1 VPSSTRTERE
11 TDRIGGFDAA
21 RGDVDPGGAAVFS
34 GLGVAAGIAIG
45 PAHVVDSGALPV
57 PEYRIAEAERDAE
70 IDRLGKAVD
79 KARRQL
85 AKLKAK
91 TGALPEAAAEEIAY
105 LLDAHMAFLK
115 GSRLLRGARRR
126 IAEEGWNA
134 EYAVHTEISAI
145 ADRFEAMDDSYLA
158 GRVQDVRDV
167 GDRLIRNLSDRKY
180 ETYARID
187 RGSVLIAEEITPA
200 DTALMD
206 PVRVAG
212 FATTLGGAE
221 GHTAIMA
228 RSLGLPA
235 VLGVAG
241 LVRGVRTGQT
251 VIVDGT
257 AGRVIVDPDPETLD
271 HYRRRRAAL
280 EADREQLRAL
290 IALPARTRDGIT
302 VPLHVNLELPREV
315 AAAVTL
321 GVDGVGLLRT
331 EFQYM
336 NRDDL
341 PGEDEQYE
349 ALRRIVEGMEGR
361 PVTMRTLDVGGEK
374 IATALG
380 ADLAD
385 APNPALGLRAIR
397 LSLRRPALLDT
408 QLRAMLRAGAHGP
421 VRILLPMI
429 VAPAEVVAVRRALAA
444 AAESLHADGVP
455 IADPLPPVG
464 AMIEIPGAALA
475 ADALAAVSDFFAI
488 GTNDLIM
495 YTLAIDRGDERV
507 ADLYDPLHPAVLRL
521 IQFTA
526 AAGRRAGIPVSV
538 CGEMAGEPRYAA
550 ILLGLGIRE
559 LSMSPTGFLRV
570 KRRLRALELDTA
582 GTLAESVMAESDRTR
597 IAALVDAFDGRLDG
611 A

>member
-1 VPSSTRTERE
+1 MRTETTR
-11 TDRIGGFDAA
+11 RARAAAFDAA
-21 RGDVDPGGAAVFS
+21 RGDVDPDGAAVFN

-45 PAHVVDSGALPV
+45 PAHVVDAGAVPV
-57 PEYRIAEAERDAE
+57 PEYAIPEAEREAE
-70 IDRLGKAVD
+70 LARLQKAVD
-79 KARRQL
+79 KSRRQL
-85 AKLKAK
+85 SKLKAK
-91 TGALPEAAAEEIAY
+91 AGALPEAAAEEIAY
-105 LLDAHMAFLK
+105 LLDAHMAFLS
-115 GSRLLRGARRR
+115 GSRLLRGAQRR
-126 IAEEGWNA
+126 IAEDGWNA
-134 EYAVHTEISAI
+134 EYAVQSEIGEI
-145 ADRFEAMDDSYLA
+145 AGQFESMHDSYLA
-158 GRVQDVRDV
+158 GRIQDVRDV
-167 GDRLIRNLSDRKY
+167 GDRLIRNLAERKY
-180 ETYARID
+180 ETYARVD
-187 RGSVLIAEEITPA
+187 HGSILIAEEITPA

-206 PVRVAG
+206 PARVAG

-251 VIVDGT
+251 IIVDGT
-257 AGRVIVDPDPETLD
+257 AGRVVVDPDAATLA
-271 HYRRRRAAL
+271 HYVERRAAL

-302 VPLHVNLELPREV
+302 VPLHVNLELPREI
-315 AAAVTL
+315 AAALTL
-321 GVDGVGLLRT
+321 NVDGVGLLRT
-331 EFQYM
+331 EFQFM
-336 NRDDL
+336 NREDL

-349 ALRRIVEGMEGR
+349 ALRGIVEGMEGR
-361 PVTMRTLDVGGEK
+361 PVTLRTLDVGGEK

-380 ADLAD
+380 DDLAD

-397 LSLRRPALLDT
+397 LSLRRPALLDA

-421 VRILLPMI
+421 IRILLPMI
-429 VAPAEVVAVRRALAA
+429 VTPAEVRAVRAAMESAADDLRAR
-444 AAESLHADGVP
+444 GTP

-464 AMIEIPGAALA
+464 AMIEIPGAAVA

-495 YTLAIDRGDERV
+495 YTLAIDRGDEQV

-521 IQFTA
+521 IQFA
-526 AAGRRAGIPVSV
+526 AAAARRAGIPISV
-538 CGEMAGEPRYAA
+538 CGEMAGEPRYTP

-570 KRRLRALELDTA
+570 KRRLRALDLEGATD
-582 GTLAESVMAESDRTR
+582 LANAVMAESDRPR
-597 IAALVDAFDGRLDG
+597 IAALVDDFEARLGG